1 MSKTDFYSNILK
13 QENMTMV
20 KKHNF
25 TKSIQQIE
33 EFGKM
38 ATKEIEITPVQT
50 EGTFIPFNDHNVT
63 GDELNDVITEIQ
75 EHLIEVNKLQIKFV
89 REFSNVYDAFNY
101 LDKDYIDA
109 INNNIH
115 SIGVVSKQAL
125 TASKQANEAAIQA
138 QMANKNVEAAVDTQK
153 KIVDTLCIFKADIDK
168 IKHIWNI
175 DEIWENTEDARKKI
189 NKLGDELKKL
199 HGVVDA
205 TALQTENSYNRI
217 QEQLNNL
224 SADINQA
231 FALGEQANEAAIQAQ
246 MANKNVEEAVDTQKK
261 IVDTLC
267 IFKADIDKIKHIWNI
282 DEIWEN
288 TEDAREKIN
297 KLGDELKKLH
307 GVVDATALQTEN
319 SYNRIQEQ
327 LNNLSADINQAFA
340 LGEQANEAAIQ
351 AQMANKNV
359 EEAVDTQK
367 KIVDTLCIFK
377 ADIDKIKHIWNIDE
391 IWENTEDARE
401 KINKLGDEL
410 KKLHGVVDATAL
422 QTESNYNRI
431 QDQLKNL
438 SADINQTF
446 ALGEQA
452 NEAAVQAQKANKN
465 VEEDLAKLHEAFDDV
480 VLQIENSQNSIQKQF
495 EDVASK
501 IKQLKN
507 DTEEENAQLTDRITK
522 QEQQISRL
530 NFVST
535 TALIVG
541 IAGILLYIR
550 GIV

>member
-115 SIGVVSKQAL
+115 TIGVVSNQAL
-125 TASKQANEAAIQA
+125 TASRQANEAAIQA
-138 QMANKNVEAAVDTQK
+138 QMANKNVEAALDTQK

-189 NKLGDELKKL
+189 NKLRDVLKKL

-217 QEQLNNL
+217 QEQLKNL
-224 SADINQA
+224 SADIYQA
-231 FALGEQANEAAIQAQ
+231 YAVGKQANEAAI
-246 MANKNVEEAVDTQKK
+246 
-261 IVDTLC
+261 
-267 IFKADIDKIKHIWNI
+267 
-282 DEIWEN
+282 
-288 TEDAREKIN
+288 
-297 KLGDELKKLH
+297 
-307 GVVDATALQTEN
+307 
-319 SYNRIQEQ
+319 
-327 LNNLSADINQAFA
+327 
-340 LGEQANEAAIQ
+340 
-351 AQMANKNV
+351 
-359 EEAVDTQK
+359 
-367 KIVDTLCIFK
+367 
-377 ADIDKIKHIWNIDE
+377 
-391 IWENTEDARE
+391 
-401 KINKLGDEL
+401 
-410 KKLHGVVDATAL
+410 
-422 QTESNYNRI
+422 
-431 QDQLKNL
+431 
-438 SADINQTF
+438 
-446 ALGEQA
+446 
-452 NEAAVQAQKANKN
+452 QAQKANKN

>member
-13 QENMTMV
+13 QENMTMA

-75 EHLIEVNKLQIKFV
+75 EHLIELNKLQIKFV

-115 SIGVVSKQAL
+115 TIGVVSNQAL
-125 TASKQANEAAIQA
+125 TASRQANEAAIQA

-189 NKLGDELKKL
+189 NKLRDVLKKL

-205 TALQTENSYNRI
+205 TALQTEHSYNRI

-246 MANKNVEEAVDTQKK
+246 K
-261 IVDTLC
+261 
-267 IFKADIDKIKHIWNI
+267 
-282 DEIWEN
+282 
-288 TEDAREKIN
+288 
-297 KLGDELKKLH
+297 
-307 GVVDATALQTEN
+307 
-319 SYNRIQEQ
+319 S
-327 LNNLSADINQAFA
+327 
-340 LGEQANEAAIQ
+340 
-351 AQMANKNV
+351 
-359 EEAVDTQK
+359 
-367 KIVDTLCIFK
+367 
-377 ADIDKIKHIWNIDE
+377 
-391 IWENTEDARE
+391 
-401 KINKLGDEL
+401 
-410 KKLHGVVDATAL
+410 
-422 QTESNYNRI
+422 
-431 QDQLKNL
+431 
-438 SADINQTF
+438 
-446 ALGEQA
+446 
-452 NEAAVQAQKANKN
+452 NKN

>member
-115 SIGVVSKQAL
+115 TIGVVSNQAL
-125 TASKQANEAAIQA
+125 TASRQANEAAIQA
-138 QMANKNVEAAVDTQK
+138 QMANKNVEA
-153 KIVDTLCIFKADIDK
+153 
-168 IKHIWNI
+168 
-175 DEIWENTEDARKKI
+175 
-189 NKLGDELKKL
+189 
-199 HGVVDA
+199 
-205 TALQTENSYNRI
+205 
-217 QEQLNNL
+217 
-224 SADINQA
+224 
-231 FALGEQANEAAIQAQ
+231 
-246 MANKNVEEAVDTQKK
+246 
-261 IVDTLC
+261 
-267 IFKADIDKIKHIWNI
+267 
-282 DEIWEN
+282 
-288 TEDAREKIN
+288 
-297 KLGDELKKLH
+297 
-307 GVVDATALQTEN
+307 
-319 SYNRIQEQ
+319 
-327 LNNLSADINQAFA
+327 
-340 LGEQANEAAIQ
+340 
-351 AQMANKNV
+351 
-359 EEAVDTQK
+359 AVDTQK

-438 SADINQTF
+438 SADINQAF

>member
-1 MSKTDFYSNILK
+1 MSKTDFHSNILK

-138 QMANKNVEAAVDTQK
+138 QMANKNVEA
-153 KIVDTLCIFKADIDK
+153 
-168 IKHIWNI
+168 
-175 DEIWENTEDARKKI
+175 
-189 NKLGDELKKL
+189 
-199 HGVVDA
+199 
-205 TALQTENSYNRI
+205 
-217 QEQLNNL
+217 
-224 SADINQA
+224 
-231 FALGEQANEAAIQAQ
+231 
-246 MANKNVEEAVDTQKK
+246 
-261 IVDTLC
+261 
-267 IFKADIDKIKHIWNI
+267 
-282 DEIWEN
+282 
-288 TEDAREKIN
+288 
-297 KLGDELKKLH
+297 
-307 GVVDATALQTEN
+307 
-319 SYNRIQEQ
+319 
-327 LNNLSADINQAFA
+327 
-340 LGEQANEAAIQ
+340 
-351 AQMANKNV
+351 
-359 EEAVDTQK
+359 AVDTQK

>member
-175 DEIWENTEDARKKI
+175 DEIWENTEDAR
-189 NKLGDELKKL
+189 
-199 HGVVDA
+199 
-205 TALQTENSYNRI
+205 
-217 QEQLNNL
+217 
-224 SADINQA
+224 
-231 FALGEQANEAAIQAQ
+231 
-246 MANKNVEEAVDTQKK
+246 
-261 IVDTLC
+261 
-267 IFKADIDKIKHIWNI
+267 
-282 DEIWEN
+282 
-288 TEDAREKIN
+288 EKIN

-340 LGEQANEAAIQ
+340 LGEQANEAAI
-351 AQMANKNV
+351 
-359 EEAVDTQK
+359 
-367 KIVDTLCIFK
+367 
-377 ADIDKIKHIWNIDE
+377 
-391 IWENTEDARE
+391 
-401 KINKLGDEL
+401 
-410 KKLHGVVDATAL
+410 
-422 QTESNYNRI
+422 
-431 QDQLKNL
+431 
-438 SADINQTF
+438 
-446 ALGEQA
+446 
-452 NEAAVQAQKANKN
+452 QAQKANKN

-541 IAGILLYIR
+541 IAGILPYIR

>member
-1 MSKTDFYSNILK
+1 
-13 QENMTMV
+13 
-20 KKHNF
+20 
-25 TKSIQQIE
+25 
-33 EFGKM
+33 
-38 ATKEIEITPVQT
+38 
-50 EGTFIPFNDHNVT
+50 
-63 GDELNDVITEIQ
+63 
-75 EHLIEVNKLQIKFV
+75 
-89 REFSNVYDAFNY
+89 
-101 LDKDYIDA
+101 
-109 INNNIH
+109 
-115 SIGVVSKQAL
+115 
-125 TASKQANEAAIQA
+125 
-138 QMANKNVEAAVDTQK
+138 MANKNVEAA
-153 KIVDTLCIFKADIDK
+153 L
-168 IKHIWNI
+168 
-175 DEIWENTEDARKKI
+175 
-189 NKLGDELKKL
+189 
-199 HGVVDA
+199 
-205 TALQTENSYNRI
+205 
-217 QEQLNNL
+217 
-224 SADINQA
+224 
-231 FALGEQANEAAIQAQ
+231 
-246 MANKNVEEAVDTQKK
+246 DTQKK

-307 GVVDATALQTEN
+307 GVIDATALQTEN

-327 LNNLSADINQAFA
+327 LNNLSADISQA
-340 LGEQANEAAIQ
+340 
-351 AQMANKNV
+351 
-359 EEAVDTQK
+359 
-367 KIVDTLCIFK
+367 
-377 ADIDKIKHIWNIDE
+377 
-391 IWENTEDARE
+391 
-401 KINKLGDEL
+401 
-410 KKLHGVVDATAL
+410 
-422 QTESNYNRI
+422 
-431 QDQLKNL
+431 
-438 SADINQTF
+438 F

>member
-1 MSKTDFYSNILK
+1 
-13 QENMTMV
+13 MTMV

-115 SIGVVSKQAL
+115 TIGVVSNQAL
-125 TASKQANEAAIQA
+125 TASRQANEAAIQA
-138 QMANKNVEAAVDTQK
+138 QMANKNVEAALDTQK

-189 NKLGDELKKL
+189 NKLRDVLKKL

-217 QEQLNNL
+217 QEQLKNL
-224 SADINQA
+224 SADIYQA
-231 FALGEQANEAAIQAQ
+231 YAVGKQANEAAI
-246 MANKNVEEAVDTQKK
+246 
-261 IVDTLC
+261 
-267 IFKADIDKIKHIWNI
+267 
-282 DEIWEN
+282 
-288 TEDAREKIN
+288 
-297 KLGDELKKLH
+297 
-307 GVVDATALQTEN
+307 
-319 SYNRIQEQ
+319 
-327 LNNLSADINQAFA
+327 
-340 LGEQANEAAIQ
+340 
-351 AQMANKNV
+351 
-359 EEAVDTQK
+359 
-367 KIVDTLCIFK
+367 
-377 ADIDKIKHIWNIDE
+377 
-391 IWENTEDARE
+391 
-401 KINKLGDEL
+401 
-410 KKLHGVVDATAL
+410 
-422 QTESNYNRI
+422 
-431 QDQLKNL
+431 
-438 SADINQTF
+438 
-446 ALGEQA
+446 
-452 NEAAVQAQKANKN
+452 QAQKANKN

>member
-1 MSKTDFYSNILK
+1 MSNKNDMKSNIMK
-13 QENMTMV
+13 QENKMML

-25 TKSIQQIE
+25 TNAIQQINK
-33 EFGKM
+33 FSKM
-38 ATKEIEITPVQT
+38 ATKDIEITPVQT
-50 EGTFIPFNDHNVT
+50 EGTWFSFNNHNVT
-63 GDELNDVITEIQ
+63 GTELNEVTAEIQ
-75 EHLIEVNKLQIKFV
+75 EYLIELNNLQIKFV
-89 REFSNVYDAFNY
+89 REFGKIYEAFNY

-109 INNNIH
+109 INNNVQ
-115 SIGVVSKQAL
+115 SIGVVSNQAL
-125 TASKQANEAAIQA
+125 TAS
-138 QMANKNVEAAVDTQK
+138 
-153 KIVDTLCIFKADIDK
+153 
-168 IKHIWNI
+168 
-175 DEIWENTEDARKKI
+175 
-189 NKLGDELKKL
+189 
-199 HGVVDA
+199 
-205 TALQTENSYNRI
+205 
-217 QEQLNNL
+217 
-224 SADINQA
+224 
-231 FALGEQANEAAIQAQ
+231 EQANEAAIQAQ
-246 MANKNVEEAVDTQKK
+246 KANKNVEA
-261 IVDTLC
+261 
-267 IFKADIDKIKHIWNI
+267 
-282 DEIWEN
+282 
-288 TEDAREKIN
+288 
-297 KLGDELKKLH
+297 
-307 GVVDATALQTEN
+307 AL
-319 SYNRIQEQ
+319 
-327 LNNLSADINQAFA
+327 
-340 LGEQANEAAIQ
+340 
-351 AQMANKNV
+351 
-359 EEAVDTQK
+359 DTQK

-438 SADINQTF
+438 STDISQAF
-446 ALGEQA
+446 AIGEQA

-480 VLQIENSQNSIQKQF
+480 VLQIENSQNNIQKQF

-541 IAGILLYIR
+541 IAGILLFIR

>member
-1 MSKTDFYSNILK
+1 
-13 QENMTMV
+13 MV

-115 SIGVVSKQAL
+115 TIGVVSNQAL
-125 TASKQANEAAIQA
+125 TASRQANEAAIQA
-138 QMANKNVEAAVDTQK
+138 QMANKNVEAA
-153 KIVDTLCIFKADIDK
+153 L
-168 IKHIWNI
+168 
-175 DEIWENTEDARKKI
+175 
-189 NKLGDELKKL
+189 
-199 HGVVDA
+199 
-205 TALQTENSYNRI
+205 
-217 QEQLNNL
+217 
-224 SADINQA
+224 
-231 FALGEQANEAAIQAQ
+231 
-246 MANKNVEEAVDTQKK
+246 DTQKK

-297 KLGDELKKLH
+297 KLGDELKNLH

-319 SYNRIQEQ
+319 SYNRIQ
-327 LNNLSADINQAFA
+327 
-340 LGEQANEAAIQ
+340 
-351 AQMANKNV
+351 
-359 EEAVDTQK
+359 
-367 KIVDTLCIFK
+367 
-377 ADIDKIKHIWNIDE
+377 
-391 IWENTEDARE
+391 
-401 KINKLGDEL
+401 
-410 KKLHGVVDATAL
+410 
-422 QTESNYNRI
+422 
-431 QDQLKNL
+431 DQLKNL
-438 SADINQTF
+438 SADINQAF
-446 ALGEQA
+446 AIGEQA
-452 NEAAVQAQKANKN
+452 NEAAIQAQKANKN

-541 IAGILLYIR
+541 IAGLLLFIR

>member
-115 SIGVVSKQAL
+115 TIGVVSNQAL
-125 TASKQANEAAIQA
+125 TASRQANEAAIQA
-138 QMANKNVEAAVDTQK
+138 QMANKNVEAALDTQK

-189 NKLGDELKKL
+189 NKLRD
-199 HGVVDA
+199 V
-205 TALQTENSYNRI
+205 
-217 QEQLNNL
+217 
-224 SADINQA
+224 
-231 FALGEQANEAAIQAQ
+231 
-246 MANKNVEEAVDTQKK
+246 
-261 IVDTLC
+261 
-267 IFKADIDKIKHIWNI
+267 
-282 DEIWEN
+282 
-288 TEDAREKIN
+288 
-297 KLGDELKKLH
+297 
-307 GVVDATALQTEN
+307 
-319 SYNRIQEQ
+319 
-327 LNNLSADINQAFA
+327 
-340 LGEQANEAAIQ
+340 
-351 AQMANKNV
+351 
-359 EEAVDTQK
+359 
-367 KIVDTLCIFK
+367 
-377 ADIDKIKHIWNIDE
+377 
-391 IWENTEDARE
+391 
-401 KINKLGDEL
+401 L

-438 SADINQTF
+438 SADINQAF

>member
-1 MSKTDFYSNILK
+1 MSKTDFHSNILK

-138 QMANKNVEAAVDTQK
+138 QMANKNVEA
-153 KIVDTLCIFKADIDK
+153 
-168 IKHIWNI
+168 
-175 DEIWENTEDARKKI
+175 
-189 NKLGDELKKL
+189 
-199 HGVVDA
+199 
-205 TALQTENSYNRI
+205 
-217 QEQLNNL
+217 
-224 SADINQA
+224 
-231 FALGEQANEAAIQAQ
+231 
-246 MANKNVEEAVDTQKK
+246 AVDTQKK

>member
-1 MSKTDFYSNILK
+1 
-13 QENMTMV
+13 
-20 KKHNF
+20 
-25 TKSIQQIE
+25 
-33 EFGKM
+33 
-38 ATKEIEITPVQT
+38 
-50 EGTFIPFNDHNVT
+50 
-63 GDELNDVITEIQ
+63 
-75 EHLIEVNKLQIKFV
+75 
-89 REFSNVYDAFNY
+89 
-101 LDKDYIDA
+101 
-109 INNNIH
+109 
-115 SIGVVSKQAL
+115 
-125 TASKQANEAAIQA
+125 
-138 QMANKNVEAAVDTQK
+138 
-153 KIVDTLCIFKADIDK
+153 
-168 IKHIWNI
+168 
-175 DEIWENTEDARKKI
+175 
-189 NKLGDELKKL
+189 
-199 HGVVDA
+199 
-205 TALQTENSYNRI
+205 
-217 QEQLNNL
+217 
-224 SADINQA
+224 
-231 FALGEQANEAAIQAQ
+231 

-327 LNNLSADINQAFA
+327 LKNLSADINQA
-340 LGEQANEAAIQ
+340 
-351 AQMANKNV
+351 
-359 EEAVDTQK
+359 
-367 KIVDTLCIFK
+367 
-377 ADIDKIKHIWNIDE
+377 
-391 IWENTEDARE
+391 
-401 KINKLGDEL
+401 
-410 KKLHGVVDATAL
+410 
-422 QTESNYNRI
+422 
-431 QDQLKNL
+431 
-438 SADINQTF
+438 F

>member
-115 SIGVVSKQAL
+115 TIGVVSNQAL
-125 TASKQANEAAIQA
+125 TASRQANEAAIQA
-138 QMANKNVEAAVDTQK
+138 QMANKNVEAALDTQK

-189 NKLGDELKKL
+189 NKLRDVLKKL

-217 QEQLNNL
+217 QEQLKNL

-231 FALGEQANEAAIQAQ
+231 
-246 MANKNVEEAVDTQKK
+246 
-261 IVDTLC
+261 
-267 IFKADIDKIKHIWNI
+267 
-282 DEIWEN
+282 
-288 TEDAREKIN
+288 
-297 KLGDELKKLH
+297 
-307 GVVDATALQTEN
+307 
-319 SYNRIQEQ
+319 
-327 LNNLSADINQAFA
+327 
-340 LGEQANEAAIQ
+340 
-351 AQMANKNV
+351 
-359 EEAVDTQK
+359 
-367 KIVDTLCIFK
+367 
-377 ADIDKIKHIWNIDE
+377 
-391 IWENTEDARE
+391 
-401 KINKLGDEL
+401 
-410 KKLHGVVDATAL
+410 
-422 QTESNYNRI
+422 
-431 QDQLKNL
+431 
-438 SADINQTF
+438 F

>member
-115 SIGVVSKQAL
+115 TIGVVSNQAL
-125 TASKQANEAAIQA
+125 TASRQANEAAIQA
-138 QMANKNVEAAVDTQK
+138 QMANKNVEAALDTQK

-175 DEIWENTEDARKKI
+175 DEIWENTENAREKI
-189 NKLGDELKKL
+189 NNMGDELKKL
-199 HGVVDA
+199 HGVIDA
-205 TALQTENSYNRI
+205 TALQIENSYNRI

-224 SADINQA
+224 SADISQA
-231 FALGEQANEAAIQAQ
+231 FAVGKQANEAAI
-246 MANKNVEEAVDTQKK
+246 
-261 IVDTLC
+261 
-267 IFKADIDKIKHIWNI
+267 
-282 DEIWEN
+282 
-288 TEDAREKIN
+288 
-297 KLGDELKKLH
+297 
-307 GVVDATALQTEN
+307 
-319 SYNRIQEQ
+319 
-327 LNNLSADINQAFA
+327 
-340 LGEQANEAAIQ
+340 
-351 AQMANKNV
+351 
-359 EEAVDTQK
+359 
-367 KIVDTLCIFK
+367 
-377 ADIDKIKHIWNIDE
+377 
-391 IWENTEDARE
+391 
-401 KINKLGDEL
+401 
-410 KKLHGVVDATAL
+410 
-422 QTESNYNRI
+422 
-431 QDQLKNL
+431 
-438 SADINQTF
+438 
-446 ALGEQA
+446 
-452 NEAAVQAQKANKN
+452 QAQKANKN

>member
-13 QENMTMV
+13 QENMTMA

-75 EHLIEVNKLQIKFV
+75 EHLIELNKLQIKFV

-115 SIGVVSKQAL
+115 TIGVVSNQAL
-125 TASKQANEAAIQA
+125 TASRQANEAAIQA
-138 QMANKNVEAAVDTQK
+138 QMANKNVEAALDTQK

-189 NKLGDELKKL
+189 NKLRDVLKKL

-217 QEQLNNL
+217 QEQLKNL

-231 FALGEQANEAAIQAQ
+231 
-246 MANKNVEEAVDTQKK
+246 
-261 IVDTLC
+261 
-267 IFKADIDKIKHIWNI
+267 
-282 DEIWEN
+282 
-288 TEDAREKIN
+288 
-297 KLGDELKKLH
+297 
-307 GVVDATALQTEN
+307 
-319 SYNRIQEQ
+319 
-327 LNNLSADINQAFA
+327 
-340 LGEQANEAAIQ
+340 
-351 AQMANKNV
+351 
-359 EEAVDTQK
+359 
-367 KIVDTLCIFK
+367 
-377 ADIDKIKHIWNIDE
+377 
-391 IWENTEDARE
+391 
-401 KINKLGDEL
+401 
-410 KKLHGVVDATAL
+410 
-422 QTESNYNRI
+422 
-431 QDQLKNL
+431 
-438 SADINQTF
+438 F

>member
-1 MSKTDFYSNILK
+1 
-13 QENMTMV
+13 
-20 KKHNF
+20 
-25 TKSIQQIE
+25 
-33 EFGKM
+33 M

-115 SIGVVSKQAL
+115 TIGVVSNQAL
-125 TASKQANEAAIQA
+125 TASRQANEAAIQA
-138 QMANKNVEAAVDTQK
+138 QMANKNVEAALDTQK

-189 NKLGDELKKL
+189 NKLRDVLKKL

-231 FALGEQANEAAIQAQ
+231 FAVGEQANEAAI
-246 MANKNVEEAVDTQKK
+246 
-261 IVDTLC
+261 
-267 IFKADIDKIKHIWNI
+267 
-282 DEIWEN
+282 
-288 TEDAREKIN
+288 
-297 KLGDELKKLH
+297 
-307 GVVDATALQTEN
+307 
-319 SYNRIQEQ
+319 
-327 LNNLSADINQAFA
+327 
-340 LGEQANEAAIQ
+340 
-351 AQMANKNV
+351 
-359 EEAVDTQK
+359 
-367 KIVDTLCIFK
+367 
-377 ADIDKIKHIWNIDE
+377 
-391 IWENTEDARE
+391 
-401 KINKLGDEL
+401 
-410 KKLHGVVDATAL
+410 
-422 QTESNYNRI
+422 
-431 QDQLKNL
+431 
-438 SADINQTF
+438 
-446 ALGEQA
+446 
-452 NEAAVQAQKANKN
+452 QAQKANKN

-541 IAGILLYIR
+541 IAGILLFIR

>member
-1 MSKTDFYSNILK
+1 
-13 QENMTMV
+13 MTMV

-115 SIGVVSKQAL
+115 TIGVVSNQAL
-125 TASKQANEAAIQA
+125 TAS
-138 QMANKNVEAAVDTQK
+138 
-153 KIVDTLCIFKADIDK
+153 
-168 IKHIWNI
+168 
-175 DEIWENTEDARKKI
+175 R
-189 NKLGDELKKL
+189 
-199 HGVVDA
+199 
-205 TALQTENSYNRI
+205 
-217 QEQLNNL
+217 
-224 SADINQA
+224 
-231 FALGEQANEAAIQAQ
+231 
-246 MANKNVEEAVDTQKK
+246 
-261 IVDTLC
+261 
-267 IFKADIDKIKHIWNI
+267 
-282 DEIWEN
+282 
-288 TEDAREKIN
+288 
-297 KLGDELKKLH
+297 
-307 GVVDATALQTEN
+307 
-319 SYNRIQEQ
+319 
-327 LNNLSADINQAFA
+327 
-340 LGEQANEAAIQ
+340 QANEAAIQ

-438 SADINQTF
+438 SADINQAF

>member
-1 MSKTDFYSNILK
+1 
-13 QENMTMV
+13 MTMV

-115 SIGVVSKQAL
+115 TIGVVSNQAL
-125 TASKQANEAAIQA
+125 TASRQANEAAIQA
-138 QMANKNVEAAVDTQK
+138 QMANKNVEAA
-153 KIVDTLCIFKADIDK
+153 L
-168 IKHIWNI
+168 
-175 DEIWENTEDARKKI
+175 
-189 NKLGDELKKL
+189 
-199 HGVVDA
+199 
-205 TALQTENSYNRI
+205 
-217 QEQLNNL
+217 
-224 SADINQA
+224 
-231 FALGEQANEAAIQAQ
+231 
-246 MANKNVEEAVDTQKK
+246 DTQKK

-307 GVVDATALQTEN
+307 GVVDATALQIEN

-327 LNNLSADINQAFA
+327 LNNLSADITQAFA
-340 LGEQANEAAIQ
+340 VGKQANEAAI
-351 AQMANKNV
+351 
-359 EEAVDTQK
+359 
-367 KIVDTLCIFK
+367 
-377 ADIDKIKHIWNIDE
+377 
-391 IWENTEDARE
+391 
-401 KINKLGDEL
+401 
-410 KKLHGVVDATAL
+410 
-422 QTESNYNRI
+422 
-431 QDQLKNL
+431 
-438 SADINQTF
+438 
-446 ALGEQA
+446 
-452 NEAAVQAQKANKN
+452 QAQKANKN

>member
-13 QENMTMV
+13 QENMTMA

-75 EHLIEVNKLQIKFV
+75 EHLIELNKLQIKFV

-115 SIGVVSKQAL
+115 TIGVVSNQAL
-125 TASKQANEAAIQA
+125 TASRQANEAAIQA
-138 QMANKNVEAAVDTQK
+138 QMANKNVEAALDTQK

-189 NKLGDELKKL
+189 NKLRDVLKKL

-217 QEQLNNL
+217 QEQLKNL

-231 FALGEQANEAAIQAQ
+231 F
-246 MANKNVEEAVDTQKK
+246 V
-261 IVDTLC
+261 
-267 IFKADIDKIKHIWNI
+267 
-282 DEIWEN
+282 
-288 TEDAREKIN
+288 
-297 KLGDELKKLH
+297 
-307 GVVDATALQTEN
+307 
-319 SYNRIQEQ
+319 
-327 LNNLSADINQAFA
+327 

-438 SADINQTF
+438 SADINQAF

>member
-1 MSKTDFYSNILK
+1 
-13 QENMTMV
+13 MTMI

-75 EHLIEVNKLQIKFV
+75 EHLIELNKLQIKFV

-115 SIGVVSKQAL
+115 TIGVVSNQAL
-125 TASKQANEAAIQA
+125 TASRQANEAAIQA
-138 QMANKNVEAAVDTQK
+138 QMANKNVEA
-153 KIVDTLCIFKADIDK
+153 
-168 IKHIWNI
+168 
-175 DEIWENTEDARKKI
+175 
-189 NKLGDELKKL
+189 
-199 HGVVDA
+199 
-205 TALQTENSYNRI
+205 
-217 QEQLNNL
+217 
-224 SADINQA
+224 
-231 FALGEQANEAAIQAQ
+231 
-246 MANKNVEEAVDTQKK
+246 
-261 IVDTLC
+261 
-267 IFKADIDKIKHIWNI
+267 
-282 DEIWEN
+282 
-288 TEDAREKIN
+288 
-297 KLGDELKKLH
+297 
-307 GVVDATALQTEN
+307 
-319 SYNRIQEQ
+319 
-327 LNNLSADINQAFA
+327 
-340 LGEQANEAAIQ
+340 
-351 AQMANKNV
+351 
-359 EEAVDTQK
+359 AVDTQK

-438 SADINQTF
+438 SADINQAF

-452 NEAAVQAQKANKN
+452 NEAAIQAQKANKN

-480 VLQIENSQNSIQKQF
+480 VLQIENSHNSIQKQF

-507 DTEEENAQLTDRITK
+507 DTEEENAQLTDRIMK

-541 IAGILLYIR
+541 IAGIILFIR